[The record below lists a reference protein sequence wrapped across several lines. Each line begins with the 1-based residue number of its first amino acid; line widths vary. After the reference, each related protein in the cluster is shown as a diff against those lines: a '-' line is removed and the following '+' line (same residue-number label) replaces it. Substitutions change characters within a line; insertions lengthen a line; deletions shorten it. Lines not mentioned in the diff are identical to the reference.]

1 MFGKKVVSL
10 QSKKSD
16 RDRVGDRLETIVK
29 KVNNRTDEP
38 MGYNGHNE

>member
-1 MFGKKVVSL
+1 MFGKKSVSL
-10 QSKKSD
+10 QFEKSD